1 MHICFILSILDRCLD
16 RLPANFL
23 RACLRGITDGQQS
36 IDLLVR
42 GHRWPAIFLPDCLAS
57 ILCVVSLKTR
67 QYVSC
72 FVLSCI
78 PLLVESAPRLTF
90 ECSKFCDSPDL
101 CSYGCRVLCL
111 RASLYTNRMSVQVP
125 QFLPHLHQP
134 AYKNPTLI
142 KVNMKVSLTD

>member
-1 MHICFILSILDRCLD
+1 MHICFILSILDKWLD

-23 RACLRGITDGQQS
+23 WACLRGITDGQQS

-57 ILCVVSLKTR
+57 ILCMVSFKTR

-78 PLLVESAPRLTF
+78 PLLLESAPRLTC
-90 ECSKFCDSPDL
+90 ECSKLCDSPEL
-101 CSYGCRVLCL
+101 RSYGCRVLCI
-111 RASLYTNRMSVQVP
+111 RASLYTHPLSVQVNT
-125 QFLPHLHQP
+125 LTISR
-134 AYKNPTLI
+134 NPTFYKLNI
-142 KVNMKVSLTD
+142 KVICII

>member
-67 QYVSC
+67 QYISC

-90 ECSKFCDSPDL
+90 ECSKLCDSPDL
-101 CSYGCRVLCL
+101 CSYGCRVLCI
-111 RASLYTNRMSVQVP
+111 RASLYTNPLSVQVP
-125 QFLPHLHQP
+125 QCLPHLHQP

-142 KVNMKVSLTD
+142 KVNMKVSLTI